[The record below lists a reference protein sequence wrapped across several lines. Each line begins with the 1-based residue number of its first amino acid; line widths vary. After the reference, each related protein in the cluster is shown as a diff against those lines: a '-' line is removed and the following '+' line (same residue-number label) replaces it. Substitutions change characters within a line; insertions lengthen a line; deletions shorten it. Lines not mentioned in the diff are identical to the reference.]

1 MMDIFF
7 ILLLSFAILLTVL
20 YFILISS
27 YCYGWLKIK
36 RTVIKNETAVFV
48 SVIIAARNEEE
59 NIVKCLDSILEQSYP
74 ENNFEIIVVDD
85 SSTDKT
91 NWLIREY
98 AAKIS
103 QVRLVTLS
111 EHSKEIG
118 KKNAIRTGVGLAK
131 GELIVSTDA
140 DCVVGVNWLSSI
152 VSLYTET
159 NAKMIIG
166 PVSFQD
172 ELGVFEKMQ
181 SVEFMALVASG
192 GASLYFEKAIM
203 CNGANLAYTKQVFI
217 DVNGFEGI
225 DEKASGDDVLLMYK
239 IKKRY
244 PEGIK
249 FLKNE
254 QAIVFTKA
262 KPHLKEFMHQRRR
275 WASKGFNALNYE
287 TKRVSIVVYLFNLI
301 LVVLPLLAAVFMR
314 NTALHPSFVKIYLI
328 LFGIKCFIDFLLL
341 FLVASFFKKRKF
353 LIYFLPEQLMYMF
366 YIGFVGSFGAFG
378 KYEWKGRKIN

>member
-1 MMDIFF
+1 MDIFF

-172 ELGVFEKMQ
+172 EQGVFEKMQ
-181 SVEFMALVASG
+181 SVEFMALW
-192 GASLYFEKAIM
+192 
-203 CNGANLAYTKQVFI
+203 LAEELPFILRKQLCVT
-217 DVNGFEGI
+217 E
-225 DEKASGDDVLLMYK
+225 
-239 IKKRY
+239 
-244 PEGIK
+244 
-249 FLKNE
+249 
-254 QAIVFTKA
+254 
-262 KPHLKEFMHQRRR
+262 
-275 WASKGFNALNYE
+275 
-287 TKRVSIVVYLFNLI
+287 LI
-301 LVVLPLLAAVFMR
+301 
-314 NTALHPSFVKIYLI
+314 
-328 LFGIKCFIDFLLL
+328 
-341 FLVASFFKKRKF
+341 
-353 LIYFLPEQLMYMF
+353 
-366 YIGFVGSFGAFG
+366 
-378 KYEWKGRKIN
+378 